1 MFFTASGADRE
12 GEQGMSTKTEIESSI
27 AEMNTMIAAIEADGG
42 DASTYHRIV
51 ENYFSELENLRDADN
66 DAAAER
72 DRSHSLTAR
81 PKAGGAARNQYGTFE
96 VHYCTQKQTNYIK
109 FLMDTRDLSKADGT
123 KLNIAELRQQVAA
136 TQVNKKAASAIIDFL
151 LALPELP
158 KTTVPDASS
167 HDLDAPA
174 TDRQKNFVRT
184 LLAERSGNDLAETI
198 RRSLNEARVNLRLTY
213 GFMSEVISSLKAI
226 PANKIPDGKYAL
238 PAEDGHFVFYQIDNP
253 TEGKW
258 AGYTFVSQLVGSVG
272 RWSEQRL
279 SRQVSDSVKARIA
292 ANVEEAARM
301 FGIKAKACSYCS
313 SPLSNIQSRAA
324 GYGET
329 CAHNHGFF
337 YPTEA
342 EAREILAERGES

>member
-1 MFFTASGADRE
+1 
-12 GEQGMSTKTEIESSI
+12 MSTRTELQNRIE
-27 AEMNTMIAAIEADGG
+27 EMKRNIQWIEEDEMA
-42 DASTYHRIV
+42 DASAQRAILARY
-51 ENYFSELENLRDADN
+51 EAELAD
-66 DAAAER
+66 ET

-81 PKAGGAARNQYGTFE
+81 PKAGAAARNQYGTFR
-96 VHYCTQKQTNYIK
+96 VCYATQPQTNYIK
-109 FLMDTRDLSKADGT
+109 MLMDTRDLAQADGT
-123 KLNIAELRQQVAA
+123 KLDISALRQQVAA

-158 KTTVPDASS
+158 KSS
-167 HDLDAPA
+167 TGQTANMGAPA
-174 TDRQKNFVRT
+174 TDRQKAFVRT
-184 LLAERSGNDLAETI
+184 LLAEREGNEKIDSIRLA
-198 RRSLNEARVNLRLTY
+198 LNTARTNNVLTAEIVSNAI
-213 GFMSEVISSLKAI
+213 GLLLDI
-226 PANKIPDGKYAL
+226 PANSAKIPDGKYAL

-258 AGYTFVSQLVGSVG
+258 AGYTFVSQLIGSVG
-272 RWSEQRL
+272 SWNEQRL
-279 SRQVSDSVKARIA
+279 SRQVSDGVKARIA
-292 ANVEEAARM
+292 TNVEEAARM

-329 CAHNHGFF
+329 CAHNHGFS

>member
-1 MFFTASGADRE
+1 
-12 GEQGMSTKTEIESSI
+12 MSTKTEIESSI

-51 ENYFSELENLRDADN
+51 ENYFSELENLRDDEN
-66 DAAAER
+66 DAAA

-81 PKAGGAARNQYGTFE
+81 PKAGAAARNQYGTFE
-96 VHYCTQKQTNYIK
+96 VCYCTQKQTNYIK
-109 FLMDTRDLSKADGT
+109 FLLDTRDLTKADGT

-151 LALPELP
+151 LALPEAP
-158 KTTVPDASS
+158 KAPAASVPG
-167 HDLDAPA
+167 LGAPA
-174 TDRQKNFVRT
+174 TDRQKEFVRT
-184 LLAERSGNDLAETI
+184 LLAERQGNEKIDSIRTALNVARENNVLNAEIVSNAIT
-198 RRSLNEARVNLRLTY
+198 LLL
-213 GFMSEVISSLKAI
+213 AI
-226 PANKIPDGKYAL
+226 PVNSTKIPDGKYAL
-238 PAEDGHFVFYQIDNP
+238 PAEDGHFVFYQVDSP

-258 AGYTFVSQLVGSVG
+258 AGYTFVSQLIGSVG
-272 RWSEQRL
+272 DWNEQRL
-279 SRQVSDSVKARIA
+279 SRSVSDSVKARIA

-329 CAHNHGFF
+329 CAHNHGFS